1 MVIWYFV
8 LYNSESEFN
17 SLFYFN
23 IIVILNICF
32 IVFFIYISY
41 YFIVE
46 SDGRNDGLH
55 SHAVAIYAVDE
66 FSAKN
71 LVILFLLHNLNV
83 YRIEIFIIFFNIFF
97 YSYIH
102 VYENN
107 EFIIIV

>member
-46 SDGRNDGLH
+46 SDRRNDGLH

-66 FSAKN
+66 FSAKKSGN
-71 LVILFLLHNLNV
+71 
-83 YRIEIFIIFFNIFF
+83 FISFTKLKCI
-97 YSYIH
+97 
-102 VYENN
+102 
-107 EFIIIV
+107 